1 MILKVLECTAEE
13 AEITIFAD
21 DKKQALIFSE
31 ILWENEI
38 QASLAQLRWCYEEC
52 CKAWQR

>member
-38 QASLAQLRWCYEEC
+38 QASLAQLR
-52 CKAWQR
+52 